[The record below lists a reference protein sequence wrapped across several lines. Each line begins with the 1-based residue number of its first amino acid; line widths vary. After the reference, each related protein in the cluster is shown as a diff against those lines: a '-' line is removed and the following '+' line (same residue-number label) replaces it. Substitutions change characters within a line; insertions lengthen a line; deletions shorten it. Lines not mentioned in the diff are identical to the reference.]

1 MLYCPKCQQTYEE
14 AAQRFC
20 LKDGARL
27 LPAPSSGKSANQTG
41 GVFSKILNRNSQTD
55 AEGNPTNSFP
65 SFSPPA
71 GKMFRAEEDLLS
83 LPEIETPQKPLPRII
98 KPSEVP
104 MSQASLGD
112 RKINPTGRPAL
123 SWENPNALLQQTV
136 KNRYLIT
143 KKLEQDE
150 NSIGYLA
157 EDKLVPNKKVLV
169 RILMEQDAN
178 DKFTNKI
185 FAEERVSLSHVN
197 HPNVASVIDSGELLE
212 GNPFIITEYV
222 EGTSV
227 KDMLNRK
234 GEFNGLRTARIV
246 RQVSYALSEVH
257 QNGVL
262 HRNLKPENLIL
273 TLNEEGAELVKLINF
288 GVPNAKTNKENLAY
302 KSPEQLEG
310 NTATFASD
318 IYSLAIVAYQML
330 TGRLPFNTSS
340 VVNLLKS
347 QREGMTLSP
356 TNLRLDLPPA
366 IDGIFERALA
376 FSPSERYPKAR
387 DFGDALYNALNTA
400 VSAEKNEQSS
410 EAEKINILPNERIE
424 ENVRKAINQ
433 TQEVEFNQAED
444 ILLPLM
450 PAATVGV
457 VKDEGFELDIPAV
470 ERDSDVGSVISLE
483 NIDTLENIDEPPP
496 PPSSDVEKLVESET
510 KTPKDLAWEK
520 RSPEPPQV
528 GNSSKTLLSLLGI
541 AIILTG
547 MAAFWFY
554 ILNRPNNIPIVS
566 TPTENVNASVQNP
579 EIAATGNLNNAAPE
593 NSNAAI
599 ENSNVAAQPLPTPK
613 DIEVPP
619 PARTIAQPPNTVFFE
634 TNKENLTGDLLRN
647 FVGFSLYYP
656 NDWVKNDAQNNFLDV
671 AKKSADGKPVEQLL
685 VSYYDSKGTFETDE
699 QKFPALVE
707 KSNKDL
713 AKIIPGYRIVSKQ
726 ETKINGDWRAYEV
739 KFQGSGETQKD
750 GKKLTIWGRRIWIP
764 AARPGTKNG
773 YVVTMLATSLS
784 PEISNIYDVGVKGDL
799 GTVFGTFEPNQNF

>member
-27 LPAPSSGKSANQTG
+27 LPAPSSGKSANQAG

-83 LPEIETPQKPLPRII
+83 LPEIATPQKPLPRII
-98 KPSEVP
+98 KTSEVP

-157 EDKLVPNKKVLV
+157 GDKLVPNKKVLV
-169 RILMEQDAN
+169 RILMDQDAS

-185 FAEERVSLSHVN
+185 FAEESVSLSHVN
-197 HPNVASVIDSGELLE
+197 HPNIASVIDSGELLE
-212 GNPFIITEYV
+212 GFPFIITEYV

-257 QNGVL
+257 QNRVL

-273 TLNEEGAELVKLINF
+273 TLNEEGAEQVKLINF

-318 IYSLAIVAYQML
+318 IYSLAVVAYQML

-340 VVNLLKS
+340 IVNLLKS

-366 IDGIFERALA
+366 IDGIFERAFA

-387 DFGDALYNALNTA
+387 DFGDALYNALNAA
-400 VSAEKNEQSS
+400 VSAEKIEQSS
-410 EAEKINILPNERIE
+410 AAEKINILPNERIE
-424 ENVRKAINQ
+424 ENVRKAISQTENVSLNQ
-433 TQEVEFNQAED
+433 TDEV
-444 ILLPLM
+444 LLPAM
-450 PAATVGV
+450 PAATFGE
-457 VKDEGFELDIPAV
+457 VKDEGFELDIPSA
-470 ERDSDVGSVISLE
+470 ERNSSAGSVISLE
-483 NIDTLENIDEPPP
+483 NVDALESADAPP
-496 PPSSDVEKLVESET
+496 DVEKFIESEV
-510 KTPKDLAWEK
+510 KAPKDLAWEK

-528 GNSSKTLLSLLGI
+528 GNSSKVLLSLLGI
-541 AIILTG
+541 AILLAG
-547 MAAFWFY
+547 MFAVWSY
-554 ILNRPNNIPIVS
+554 VLNRPNNIPIVS
-566 TPTENVNASVQNP
+566 TPTENVNVSVQNS
-579 EIAATGNLNNAAPE
+579 EIAATGNLNAAPE

-599 ENSNVAAQPLPTPK
+599 ENLNAAAQPLPTPK

-699 QKFPALVE
+699 QKFATLVE

-784 PEISNIYDVGVKGDL
+784 PEITNIYDVGVKGDL

>member
-27 LPAPSSGKSANQTG
+27 LPAPSSGKSANQTS
-41 GVFSKILNRNSQTD
+41 GVFSKILNRNPQPGE
-55 AEGNPTNSFP
+55 EGSSTNSYP

-83 LPEIETPQKPLPRII
+83 LPEVKQPQKPLPRII
-98 KPSEVP
+98 KPNEVP
-104 MSQASLGD
+104 LGQATLGD

-123 SWENPNALLQQTV
+123 SWENPNAMLQQTV

-169 RILMEQDAN
+169 RILMEQDAR

-234 GEFNGLRTARIV
+234 GEFNALRTARII
-246 RQVSYALSEVH
+246 RQLSYALSEVH

-262 HRNLKPENLIL
+262 HRNLKPENIIL
-273 TLNEEGAELVKLINF
+273 TLNEEGAEQVKLINF

-310 NTATFASD
+310 SVATFASD
-318 IYSLAIVAYQML
+318 IYSLAVVAYQML

-356 TNLRLDLPPA
+356 TNLRLDLPPIA
-366 IDGIFERALA
+366 DDIFARALA

-387 DFGDALYNALNTA
+387 DFGDALSNALNTSVA
-400 VSAEKNEQSS
+400 SEKKEEPT
-410 EAEKINILPNERIE
+410 EAEKIDILPNERIE

-433 TQEVEFNQAED
+433 TEDVSFNQTEEV
-444 ILLPLM
+444 LLPEM
-450 PAATVGV
+450 PVGLTGIA
-457 VKDEGFELDIPAV
+457 KDVDFQLEIP
-470 ERDSDVGSVISLE
+470 
-483 NIDTLENIDEPPP
+483 P
-496 PPSSDVEKLVESET
+496 VESDSNVSPVIPLET
-510 KTPKDLAWEK
+510 VDAPPQLETFVENEITTPKDLEWEK
-520 RSPEPPQV
+520 RPAEPPQV
-528 GNSSKTLLSLLGI
+528 GNSSKTWLSLLGVM
-541 AIILTG
+541 ILLAG
-547 MAAFWFY
+547 MFAVWY
-554 ILNRPNNIPIVS
+554 YVLNRSNNIPIASTSTQNVNVS
-566 TPTENVNASVQNP
+566 VQNSEAAMTENVNVG
-579 EIAATGNLNNAAPE
+579 T
-593 NSNAAI
+593 
-599 ENSNVAAQPLPTPK
+599 ENSNVATENFNAPVESAPMPK

-619 PARTIAQPPNTVFFE
+619 RRTIAQPPNTVFFD
-634 TNKENLTGDLLRN
+634 TNKQNLPGDLLRN

-671 AKKSADGKPVEQLL
+671 AKKSADGKPIEQLL
-685 VSYYDSKGTFETDE
+685 VSYYDSKGTFKSDKE
-699 QKFPALVE
+699 QFPKLAE
-707 KSNKDL
+707 KSDKDL

-726 ETKINGDWRAYEV
+726 ETKINGDWQGYEV
-739 KFQGSGETQKD
+739 KFQGGGKIEKGEKS
-750 GKKLTIWGRRIWIP
+750 LTVWGRRIWIP
-764 AARPGTKNG
+764 ADRPGSKNG

-784 PEISNIYDVGVKGDL
+784 PEITNVFDVGVKGDL

>member
-27 LPAPSSGKSANQTG
+27 LPAPSSGKSANQAG
-41 GVFSKILNRNSQTD
+41 GVFSKILNRNSSTD
-55 AEGNPTNSFP
+55 EQGNPTNSVP
-65 SFSPPA
+65 GFSPPA
-71 GKMFRAEEDLLS
+71 GKMFKAEEDLLS
-83 LPEIETPQKPLPRII
+83 LPEIKSPPQKPLPRII
-98 KPSEVP
+98 KANEVP
-104 MSQASLGD
+104 MSQATLGD

-123 SWENPNALLQQTV
+123 SWENPNAMLQQTV

-169 RILMEQDAN
+169 RILMEPDAS

-234 GEFNGLRTARIV
+234 GEFNALRTARII

-273 TLNEEGAELVKLINF
+273 MLNEEGAEQVKLINF

-310 NTATFASD
+310 NIATFASD
-318 IYSLAIVAYQML
+318 IYSLAVVAYQML

-340 VVNLLKS
+340 VANLLKS
-347 QREGMTLSP
+347 QREGMTLRP

-366 IDGIFERALA
+366 IDNIFERALA
-376 FSPSERYPKAR
+376 FSPSERYSKAR
-387 DFGDALYNALNTA
+387 DFGDAFYNAVNAAA
-400 VSAEKNEQSS
+400 VSEKVEKS
-410 EAEKINILPNERIE
+410 EKTEEINILPNERIE

-433 TQEVEFNQAED
+433 TEETLFNQTED
-444 ILLPLM
+444 VLLPAM
-450 PAATVGV
+450 PAAMIGSVQN
-457 VKDEGFELDIPAV
+457 ERFELDIPSV
-470 ERDSDVGSVISLE
+470 EGDLNVSPVISLE
-483 NIDTLENIDEPPP
+483 TVDAPPVAENF
-496 PPSSDVEKLVESET
+496 VEGET

-520 RSPEPPQV
+520 RSPEPPKV

-541 AIILTG
+541 AILLAG
-547 MAAFWFY
+547 MFAVWY
-554 ILNRPNNIPIVS
+554 YVLNRPNNIPIADA
-566 TPTENVNASVQNP
+566 PTGNVNVSVQNT
-579 EIAATGNLNNAAPE
+579 ETAVTGNLNAAPE
-593 NSNAAI
+593 NINPEVKSSPI
-599 ENSNVAAQPLPTPK
+599 PE

-619 PARTIAQPPNTVFFE
+619 AARTIAPPPNTVFFE
-634 TNKENLTGDLLRN
+634 TNKENLKGDLLRN

-656 NDWVKNDAQNNFLDV
+656 KDWIKNNAQNNFLDV
-671 AKKSADGKPVEQLL
+671 SKKSADGKPVEQLL
-685 VSYYDSKGTFETDE
+685 VSYYDSKGTFKTDE
-699 QKFPALVE
+699 EKFSKLVE

-713 AKIIPGYRIVSKQ
+713 AKIIPDYRMMSEG

-739 KFQGSGETQKD
+739 KFQGGGKTENGEKTLK
-750 GKKLTIWGRRIWIP
+750 IWGRRIWIP
-764 AARPGTKNG
+764 SARPGTKNG

-784 PEISNIYDVGVKGDL
+784 PEIKSVNDVGLKGDL
-799 GTVFGTFEPNQNF
+799 GTIFGTFEPNQNF